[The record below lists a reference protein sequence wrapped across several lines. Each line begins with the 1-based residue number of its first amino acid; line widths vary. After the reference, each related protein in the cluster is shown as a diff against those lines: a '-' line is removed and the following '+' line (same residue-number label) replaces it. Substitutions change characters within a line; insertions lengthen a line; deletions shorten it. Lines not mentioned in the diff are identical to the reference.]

1 MLHFVSVLL
10 MLPILPGKQASLPWV
25 VKIVLTH
32 PFSLSSN
39 EFSPVDSVLLFLIE
53 QLSLSGLNP
62 HQS

>member
-10 MLPILPGKQASLPWV
+10 MPPILSGKQASLPWV
-25 VKIVLTH
+25 VKIVLTL

-39 EFSPVDSVLLFLIE
+39 EFSPIDSVLLFLIE